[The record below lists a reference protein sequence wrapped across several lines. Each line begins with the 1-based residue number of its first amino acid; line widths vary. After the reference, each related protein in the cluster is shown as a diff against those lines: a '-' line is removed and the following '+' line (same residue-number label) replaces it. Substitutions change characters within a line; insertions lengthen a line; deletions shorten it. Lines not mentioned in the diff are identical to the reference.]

1 MVNLSSAEELIDGE
15 DETIVDIIEEFSG
28 ESSGE
33 GSGEEEIT
41 TTTTIVETTAAPV
54 PTTTAKGRVFT

>member
-1 MVNLSSAEELIDGE
+1 MSSAEELIDGE
-15 DETIVDIIEEFSG
+15 DETIVDLTEEFSG

-33 GSGEEEIT
+33 GSGE
-41 TTTTIVETTAAPV
+41 IVETTAEPV